1 MAHPFLCKKCL
12 PLNSKLVVVNMSLEN
27 STTNSGPFNS
37 PSFNFDGLLR
47 ASFAAS
53 MPPLVGIS
61 CREM

>member
-12 PLNSKLVVVNMSLEN
+12 PLNSILLVVNMSLEN

-37 PSFNFDGLLR
+37 PFKFDGLLR